1 MQLDPRAT
9 LPPVKPWAAY
19 LVGSL
24 AFVGALAVIYAAF
37 RLVDVYLFRL

>member
-1 MQLDPRAT
+1 MQLDPHAT

-24 AFVGALAVIYAAF
+24 ALVGALVVLYTAF
-37 RLVDVYLFRL
+37 RLVDV